1 MLAVTGLPIGSSD
14 SETEVGFGINYDEYL
29 RQLEKKHKFIYNDI
43 DQPWLPVHS
52 EESQESDEFVLS
64 IDILSSSLA
73 PTVQQVTSQSPVSI
87 SPITTTITPLI
98 ETEKENLPTVTDPV
112 ELLSTIDTTESI
124 GRVDEGSGLATTL
137 SFDVDGRLAVSTSTE
152 SVETTTSVLEILT
165 TIQGELSTTADD
177 QSTDSQ
183 TATPTIVANQL
194 ILKEGG
200 RQTSTETVT
209 TSNQESESRTVNKL
223 LDGVVEKE
231 VKQTGN
237 PDDTETV

>member
-1 MLAVTGLPIGSSD
+1 M
-14 SETEVGFGINYDEYL
+14 

-64 IDILSSSLA
+64 IGADNLSSSLA

-87 SPITTTITPLI
+87 STITTTITPLI

-112 ELLSTIDTTESI
+112 EELLSTIDTTESI
-124 GRVDEGSGLATTL
+124 GRVDEGSGLATT

-183 TATPTIVANQL
+183 TAATTIVANQL
-194 ILKEGG
+194 ILKEDG

-209 TSNQESESRTVNKL
+209 TSKPESESRTVNKL

-231 VKQTGN
+231 VKQTEN